1 LENAKPKISREIKV
15 GIVVTVGLLVFY
27 FGFNYLK
34 GKNIFA
40 RARTYYAVFDNV
52 DQLLPSA
59 SVQLNGF
66 QIGIVD
72 QIYFAPNSYKVIV
85 KMLVNDKHVQIPKNS
100 EAHIVSDLL
109 GTRTLSIALGTDQKL
124 AESGDTLIAVR
135 ELGISDELKNAIM
148 PIKKQ
153 VESLAGSI
161 DTVIRGFNN
170 VFNRNT
176 QSGLVSTFESMNGS
190 MRRLEHAIA
199 ETDMLISSERQKLGS
214 ILSNVKAITDNLKDN
229 NQQLSNIFGNLDRIT
244 DDVAKS
250 NVKETMTN
258 LQQSIAQL
266 NKVLGSIERGEGSIG
281 QLVKNDSLY
290 NNIES
295 STHNL
300 NLLLEDLRLN
310 PKRYVQVSVFGKKD
324 KSAKK

>member
-1 LENAKPKISREIKV
+1 MENTKPKISREIKV
-15 GIVVTVGLLVFY
+15 GIVVTIGLLVFY

-34 GKNIFA
+34 GKNIFS

-72 QIYFAPNSYKVIV
+72 QIYFAPNSYRVIV
-85 KMLVNDKHVQIPKNS
+85 KILVNDRHVQIPKNS

-109 GTRTLSIALGTDQKL
+109 GTRTLSIALGTDRNL

-135 ELGISDELKNAIM
+135 DLGISDELKNAIM

-176 QSGLVSTFESMNGS
+176 QTGLVSTFESMNGS
-190 MRRLEHAIA
+190 MRRLEHAVTEA
-199 ETDMLISSERQKLGS
+199 DLLISSERIKLGN
-214 ILSNVKAITDNLKDN
+214 ILSNVKSISDNLNNN
-229 NQQLSNIFGNLDRIT
+229 NQKLSNIFSNLDRIT

-258 LQQSIAQL
+258 LQQSITQL
-266 NKVLGSIERGEGSIG
+266 NKVLGGIERGEGSVG

-290 NNIES
+290 NNLES
-295 STHNL
+295 STRNL

-324 KSAKK
+324 KAEKK

>member
-15 GIVVTVGLLVFY
+15 GIVVTIGLLVFY

-34 GKNIFA
+34 GKNIFS

-72 QIYFAPNSYKVIV
+72 QIYFAPNSYRVIV
-85 KMLVNDKHVQIPKNS
+85 KILVNDRHVQIPKNS

-109 GTRTLSIALGTDQKL
+109 GTRTLSIALGSDRNL

-135 ELGISDELKNAIM
+135 DLGISDELKNAIM

-176 QSGLVSTFESMNGS
+176 QTGLVSTFESMNGS
-190 MRRLEHAIA
+190 MRRLEHAVTEA
-199 ETDMLISSERQKLGS
+199 DLLISSERIKLGN
-214 ILSNVKAITDNLKDN
+214 ILSNVKSISDNLNNN
-229 NQQLSNIFGNLDRIT
+229 NQKLSNIFSNLDRIT

-258 LQQSIAQL
+258 LQQSITQL
-266 NKVLGSIERGEGSIG
+266 NKVLGGIERGEGSVG

-290 NNIES
+290 NNLES
-295 STHNL
+295 STRNL

-324 KSAKK
+324 KAEKK

>member
-1 LENAKPKISREIKV
+1 
-15 GIVVTVGLLVFY
+15 VFY

-34 GKNIFA
+34 GKNIFS

-72 QIYFAPNSYKVIV
+72 QIYFAPNSYRVIV
-85 KMLVNDKHVQIPKNS
+85 KILVNDRHVQIPKNS

-109 GTRTLSIALGTDQKL
+109 GTRTLSIALGTDRNL

-135 ELGISDELKNAIM
+135 DLGISDELKNAIM

-176 QSGLVSTFESMNGS
+176 QTGLVSTFESMNGS
-190 MRRLEHAIA
+190 MRRLEHAVTEA
-199 ETDMLISSERQKLGS
+199 DLLISSERIKLGN
-214 ILSNVKAITDNLKDN
+214 ILSNVKSISDNLNNN
-229 NQQLSNIFGNLDRIT
+229 NQKLSNIFSNLDRIT

-258 LQQSIAQL
+258 LQQSITQL
-266 NKVLGSIERGEGSIG
+266 NKVLGGIERGEGSVG

-290 NNIES
+290 NNLES
-295 STHNL
+295 STRNL

-324 KSAKK
+324 KAEKK

>member
-1 LENAKPKISREIKV
+1 MENAKPKISREIKV

-109 GTRTLSIALGTDQKL
+109 GTRTLSISLGTDQKL

-135 ELGISDELKNAIM
+135 DLGISDELKNAIM

-229 NQQLSNIFGNLDRIT
+229 NQQLINIFGNLDRIT

>member
-109 GTRTLSIALGTDQKL
+109 GTRTLSISLGTDQKL

-135 ELGISDELKNAIM
+135 DLGISDELKNAIM

-214 ILSNVKAITDNLKDN
+214 ILSNVKAITDNLKNN

-266 NKVLGSIERGEGSIG
+266 NKVLGIIERGEGSIG

>member
-1 LENAKPKISREIKV
+1 MENAKPKISREIKV
-15 GIVVTVGLLVFY
+15 GIVVTIGLLVFY

-34 GKNIFA
+34 GKNIFS

-72 QIYFAPNSYKVIV
+72 QIYFAPNSYRVIV
-85 KMLVNDKHVQIPKNS
+85 KILVNDRHVQIPKNS

-109 GTRTLSIALGTDQKL
+109 GTRTLSIALGSDRNL

-135 ELGISDELKNAIM
+135 DLGISDELKNAIM

-176 QSGLVSTFESMNGS
+176 QTGLVSTFESMNGS
-190 MRRLEHAIA
+190 MRRLEHAVTEA
-199 ETDMLISSERQKLGS
+199 DLLISSERIKLGN
-214 ILSNVKAITDNLKDN
+214 ILSNVKSISDNLNNN
-229 NQQLSNIFGNLDRIT
+229 NQKLSNIFSNLDRIT

-258 LQQSIAQL
+258 LQQSITQL
-266 NKVLGSIERGEGSIG
+266 NKVLGGIERGEGSVG

-290 NNIES
+290 NNLES
-295 STHNL
+295 STRNL

-324 KSAKK
+324 KAEKK

>member
-1 LENAKPKISREIKV
+1 MENAKPKISREIKV

-109 GTRTLSIALGTDQKL
+109 GTRTLSISLGTDQKL

-135 ELGISDELKNAIM
+135 DLGISDELKNAIM

-214 ILSNVKAITDNLKDN
+214 ILSNVKAITDNLKNN

-266 NKVLGSIERGEGSIG
+266 NKVLGIIERGEGSIG

>member
-1 LENAKPKISREIKV
+1 
-15 GIVVTVGLLVFY
+15 
-27 FGFNYLK
+27 
-34 GKNIFA
+34 
-40 RARTYYAVFDNV
+40 
-52 DQLLPSA
+52 
-59 SVQLNGF
+59 
-66 QIGIVD
+66 
-72 QIYFAPNSYKVIV
+72 
-85 KMLVNDKHVQIPKNS
+85 
-100 EAHIVSDLL
+100 
-109 GTRTLSIALGTDQKL
+109 
-124 AESGDTLIAVR
+124 
-135 ELGISDELKNAIM
+135 M

-229 NQQLSNIFGNLDRIT
+229 NQQLNNIFGNLDRIT

>member
-1 LENAKPKISREIKV
+1 
-15 GIVVTVGLLVFY
+15 
-27 FGFNYLK
+27 
-34 GKNIFA
+34 
-40 RARTYYAVFDNV
+40 
-52 DQLLPSA
+52 
-59 SVQLNGF
+59 
-66 QIGIVD
+66 
-72 QIYFAPNSYKVIV
+72 
-85 KMLVNDKHVQIPKNS
+85 MLVNDKHVQIPKNS

-109 GTRTLSIALGTDQKL
+109 GTRTLSISLGTDQKL

-135 ELGISDELKNAIM
+135 DLGISDELKNAIM

-229 NQQLSNIFGNLDRIT
+229 NQQLINIFGNLDRIT

>member
-1 LENAKPKISREIKV
+1 
-15 GIVVTVGLLVFY
+15 
-27 FGFNYLK
+27 
-34 GKNIFA
+34 
-40 RARTYYAVFDNV
+40 
-52 DQLLPSA
+52 
-59 SVQLNGF
+59 
-66 QIGIVD
+66 
-72 QIYFAPNSYKVIV
+72 
-85 KMLVNDKHVQIPKNS
+85 M
-100 EAHIVSDLL
+100 
-109 GTRTLSIALGTDQKL
+109 
-124 AESGDTLIAVR
+124 
-135 ELGISDELKNAIM
+135 
-148 PIKKQ
+148 
-153 VESLAGSI
+153 
-161 DTVIRGFNN
+161 
-170 VFNRNT
+170 
-176 QSGLVSTFESMNGS
+176 
-190 MRRLEHAIA
+190 
-199 ETDMLISSERQKLGS
+199 
-214 ILSNVKAITDNLKDN
+214 KDN
-229 NQQLSNIFGNLDRIT
+229 NQQLNNIFGNLDRIT

>member
-1 LENAKPKISREIKV
+1 MENAKPKISYEIKV
-15 GIVVTVGLLVFY
+15 GFVVTIGLLAFY
-27 FGFNYLK
+27 LGFNFLK
-34 GKNIFA
+34 GKNVFSHARIF
-40 RARTYYAVFDNV
+40 YAEFENV

-72 QIYFAPNSYKVIV
+72 QIYFAPNSYRVIV
-85 KMLVNDKHVQIPKNS
+85 KIRVQDKNVLIPKNS

-109 GTRTLSIALGTDQKL
+109 GLRTLKITLGNARNM
-124 AESGDTLIAVR
+124 AETGDTLIAVR

-161 DTVIRGFNN
+161 DTVIHGFNT
-170 VFNRNT
+170 VFNRTT
-176 QSGLVSTFESMNGS
+176 QTGLVSTFESMNGS
-190 MRRLEHAIA
+190 MRRLEHAIGEA
-199 ETDMLISSERQKLGS
+199 DLLISSERVKLGT
-214 ILSNVKAITDNLKDN
+214 ILSNVKSISENLNNN
-229 NQQLSNIFGNLDRIT
+229 NQKLSNIFTNLDRIT

-250 NVKETMTN
+250 NVKETMAK
-258 LQQSIAQL
+258 LQQSISQL
-266 NKVLGSIERGEGSIG
+266 NNVLGGIERGEGSVG

-290 NNIES
+290 SNLES
-295 STHNL
+295 STRNL
-300 NLLLEDLRLN
+300 SLLLEDLRLN

-324 KSAKK
+324 KAEKK

>member
-1 LENAKPKISREIKV
+1 
-15 GIVVTVGLLVFY
+15 
-27 FGFNYLK
+27 
-34 GKNIFA
+34 
-40 RARTYYAVFDNV
+40 
-52 DQLLPSA
+52 
-59 SVQLNGF
+59 LNGF

-85 KMLVNDKHVQIPKNS
+85 KILVNDRHVQIPKNS
-100 EAHIVSDLL
+100 EAHIISDLL
-109 GTRTLSIALGTDQKL
+109 GTRTLNLTLGNARNL

-135 ELGISDELKNAIM
+135 DLGISDEIKNAIM

-176 QSGLVSTFESMNGS
+176 QTGLVSTFESMNGS
-190 MRRLEHAIA
+190 MRRLEHAVTEA
-199 ETDMLISSERQKLGS
+199 DLLISSERIKLGN
-214 ILSNVKAITDNLKDN
+214 ILSNVKSISDNLNSN
-229 NQQLSNIFGNLDRIT
+229 NQKLSNIFSNLDRIT

-250 NVKETMTN
+250 NVKETMTT
-258 LQQSIAQL
+258 LQQSIGQL
-266 NKVLGSIERGEGSIG
+266 NKVLGGIERGEGSVG

-290 NNIES
+290 NNLES
-295 STHNL
+295 STRNL

-324 KSAKK
+324 KSEKK